1 MESDN
6 LLLLSLNVTE
16 MRVLIALRHLAASNG
31 KVQVTMEELGILT
44 DYSREGIRRGLR
56 GLEERGII
64 ETSRTKRNLGRLYKN
79 EYQLLHNSVQTVHKS
94 VASDVEVDK
103 NLPVEV
109 HEFVASTAST
119 KVLSTVQLQK
129 VKNTSY
135 SLGAE
140 SPVEDFKEVKVV
152 NKWQDDDEGVGGWG
166 LLEGE
171 KPASAPKVSK
181 RDPKTRWQRPQEEWT
196 AADVASEFAYR
207 VYDRVRGIPGLV
219 STKDLRGALAANR
232 SRFGV
237 SATLEMELL
246 EKFFGDERNM
256 LAIKNSPRKAHGIF
270 LNFITANI
278 NSVTEEM
285 GMDEPEVDKNVAVDY
300 VYASDGKKFDN
311 SMPGRKALE
320 NYEKKLG
327 ANNG

>member
-1 MESDN
+1 MDSDN

-16 MRVLIALRHLAASNG
+16 MRVLLALRHLASTNG
-31 KVQVTMEELGILT
+31 QVKVTMEELGILT
-44 DYSREGIRRGLR
+44 DYSREGVRRGLR
-56 GLEERGII
+56 GLEDRGII

-79 EYQLLHNSVQTVHKS
+79 EYKLLHNSV
-94 VASDVEVDK
+94 ASDAEDTK

-119 KVLSTVQLQK
+119 KVLSNQGISI
-129 VKNTSY
+129 VKDTTY
-135 SLGAE
+135 LLGAE
-140 SPVEDFKEVKVV
+140 APLKEVVVV
-152 NKWQDDDEGVGGWG
+152 NKWQDEDEGIGGWG
-166 LLEGE
+166 LLDE
-171 KPASAPKVSK
+171 PKNAQIKKISK

-232 SRFGV
+232 ARFGV
-237 SATLEMELL
+237 SATIEMELL
-246 EKFFGDERNM
+246 EKFFGDERN
-256 LAIKNSPRKAHGIF
+256 LTSIKNSPRKAHGIF
-270 LNFITANI
+270 LNYITSNI

-285 GMDEPEVDKNVAVDY
+285 GMDEEVVDSAPAVEY

-320 NYEKKLG
+320 MYEEKLRR
-327 ANNG
+327 A